1 MSKKPALVN
10 VLVNGSQE
18 IDGEFHGDGYPLTLP
33 AGQAARLLAAGAVRE
48 APAVAAGAEPGPGQ
62 TPPPSS

>member
-1 MSKKPALVN
+1 MSKKPTLVD

-33 AGQAARLLAAGAVRE
+33 AAQAAALKAEGRVRDP
-48 APAVAAGAEPGPGQ
+48 APIP
-62 TPPPSS
+62 PPPS

>member
-1 MSKKPALVN
+1 MSKKPALVD
-10 VLVNGSQE
+10 VLVNGSRE

-33 AGQAARLLAAGAVRE
+33 AAQAAQLKAAGIVRD
-48 APAVAAGAEPGPGQ
+48 APATGEPAPGQ